1 MPPKSSL
8 TADAAPRRSTRRT
21 KRPADTDL
29 EEDEPAAP
37 TKQPKKAAASKSQ
50 RGAPGQKQSGKHAR
64 GRKGKAHDD
73 GPPDDTPASASKAS
87 KTSKTA
93 KNTKADKPQA
103 DQQSK
108 SAVKDAKQEQGSP
121 SAESTLSTQAAN
133 KPTAASKS
141 GQPGPSDEQQ
151 LAAAADT
158 ACPKAHSTTVAGDAD
173 VMLNQTNIGA
183 NNNKFYRM
191 QLLQEGPSDHWLWT
205 RWGRVG
211 DKGQS
216 QLQGPFDADTG
227 LKEFEKKFKS
237 KVGAA
242 FDDKDEARKVRSGK
256 YSLVDLDSFS
266 SPPVSPGASKPKTKP
281 KSAPGL
287 LESKLEAPTKDFM
300 ELIFSNIMFQEA
312 MQEFDIDTERLPL
325 GTLSKDQVQRGYD
338 VLERLRS
345 ALNGSGDSLERL
357 SSEFYQVIPHNFGR
371 QRPPIIRSQKMVED
385 KIRMC
390 DVLSDIEVAQ
400 DLLELKPDEEEEPL
414 ERQPHPAD
422 EKYATLQADLNV
434 IQPSEE
440 EYKIVRKFAEATGS
454 GQQLMN
460 VWRVNRRSEATKF
473 QQHSKLDNRRLLWHG
488 TNIAVVAAILKAGLR
503 IMPHACGRVGRGLYL
518 ANEHSK
524 SAAYVTCGRK
534 GKDLIGVMFLAEA
547 ALGKEHHIVRD
558 DPSLTKAP
566 AGFHSVVAK
575 GRTESDPAQDAH
587 VDLDG
592 NAVHVAQSKPVQ
604 VPECSNSN
612 FMQSEYLLYQESQ
625 ARIRYML
632 TMKFSHAGCWH

>member
-227 LKEFEKKFKS
+227 LKEFEKKFKYALHQFFLLSTDLCLGQGACCRVSASIRVLVCRQSTAYRMHSCCMTQHGS
-237 KVGAA
+237 KQSYPTVHGI
-242 FDDKDEARKVRSGK
+242 SWLYCQPGLQ
-256 YSLVDLDSFS
+256 LVA
-266 SPPVSPGASKPKTKP
+266 PVSMQNMHGH
-281 KSAPGL
+281 L
-287 LESKLEAPTKDFM
+287 LA
-300 ELIFSNIMFQEA
+300 I
-312 MQEFDIDTERLPL
+312 
-325 GTLSKDQVQRGYD
+325 TLHD
-338 VLERLRS
+338 RS
-345 ALNGSGDSLERL
+345 
-357 SSEFYQVIPHNFGR
+357 
-371 QRPPIIRSQKMVED
+371 
-385 KIRMC
+385 
-390 DVLSDIEVAQ
+390 
-400 DLLELKPDEEEEPL
+400 
-414 ERQPHPAD
+414 
-422 EKYATLQADLNV
+422 
-434 IQPSEE
+434 
-440 EYKIVRKFAEATGS
+440 
-454 GQQLMN
+454 
-460 VWRVNRRSEATKF
+460 
-473 QQHSKLDNRRLLWHG
+473 
-488 TNIAVVAAILKAGLR
+488 
-503 IMPHACGRVGRGLYL
+503 
-518 ANEHSK
+518 
-524 SAAYVTCGRK
+524 
-534 GKDLIGVMFLAEA
+534 
-547 ALGKEHHIVRD
+547 
-558 DPSLTKAP
+558 
-566 AGFHSVVAK
+566 
-575 GRTESDPAQDAH
+575 
-587 VDLDG
+587 
-592 NAVHVAQSKPVQ
+592 
-604 VPECSNSN
+604 
-612 FMQSEYLLYQESQ
+612 
-625 ARIRYML
+625 
-632 TMKFSHAGCWH
+632 